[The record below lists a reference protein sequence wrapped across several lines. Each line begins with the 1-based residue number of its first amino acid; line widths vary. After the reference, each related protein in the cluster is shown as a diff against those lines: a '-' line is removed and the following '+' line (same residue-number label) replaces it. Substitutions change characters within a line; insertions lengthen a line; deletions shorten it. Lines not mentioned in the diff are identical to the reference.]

1 MQILKNLKNLKIM
14 QEGMQE
20 VTWVITFQCRMESTH
35 SQLGR
40 LLRHIQLSLT
50 GCSSQDHS
58 CGLGG
63 LDGQSIAMANVL
75 EIKSDHVALGH

>member
-1 MQILKNLKNLKIM
+1 MFLIAR
-14 QEGMQE
+14 G
-20 VTWVITFQCRMESTH
+20 VVAVID
-35 SQLGR
+35 R
-40 LLRHIQLSLT
+40 LLF
-50 GCSSQDHS
+50 CSSDS